1 MLDTLLKIGKWQ
13 SEDQFESDIDRH
25 LTILKV
31 DNDKEPY
38 HLDIVLDLDNEEI
51 TIDAE
56 NLSAYDP
63 EKTPKEIVLLRTFT
77 ARHQKVYAAIDFD
90 RVHYLK
96 DSLFGDGKKGDLLKH
111 IENNFEPLLS
121 TPLVDYLNIIFDRLK
136 VQEEK
141 IDGNYIKEALD
152 LKATKG
158 KVATIRL
165 VVKHAELNEGK
176 ITPLNK
182 IEGFEEFVNLKYL
195 ASSGN
200 KGYCYI
206 TGEQTDEATVM
217 NIDSRASMLKMFQST
232 TNNYATTFDKKL
244 LNRNFQTD
252 AATLG
257 DVVAGESYLRT
268 HLRVFIAGQEHYLV
282 PSFPSWAHVDI
293 DLAIDRIGTEKDIL
307 FKKSVLRNTLNN
319 YEDWGGSLYW
329 VDFYAKYPDAK
340 SFKTTNIIS
349 DVSGHHIF
357 RIIEAFEAVDEEF
370 VSLRKAVNWQNAIN
384 TGDNSFDFNF
394 SSIYRVIPVRYNKR
408 GEPLEKRNR
417 ALILFKSVL
426 ENRQISRQNL
436 FEYFSE
442 LMLCH
447 YYGRYAAYKNVND
460 YTAGGNRKRDDY
472 FIWACRDSVFKYLAF
487 IQVLKRLNLIDME
500 NLQENSEPQKSYGEE
515 VEAFFVRM
523 NYKPEQK
530 AVFYL
535 GRMLNKVA
543 GIQEQDNKKKSV
555 LEKVNF
561 SGMGGAELA
570 RLGNSLVEKANQYR
584 TKYPSGLKSVLFYN
598 KLFVNFFNYN
608 DWSMPPQEA
617 VFFLLSG
624 YSYGLV
630 KSETS
635 ES

>member
-13 SEDQFESDIDRH
+13 SKDQSDIDRH
-25 LTILKV
+25 LTILKI
-31 DNDKEPY
+31 DNDRESY

-51 TIDAE
+51 AIDAE

-63 EKTPKEIVLLRTFT
+63 EKTPRDILLLRTFT

-96 DSLFGDGKKGDLLKH
+96 DTLFGDEKKGDLLKH
-111 IENNFEPLLS
+111 IENNFESLLS
-121 TPLVDYLNIIFDRLK
+121 TPLGDYLNIIFDRLRI
-136 VQEEK
+136 QEEK

-152 LKATKG
+152 IKATRG
-158 KVATIRL
+158 KVVTTRL
-165 VVKHAELNEGK
+165 VVKHAELNRGK

-195 ASSGN
+195 ASLGH
-200 KGYCYI
+200 KGHCYI
-206 TGEQTDEATVM
+206 TEEQTNEATVM

-232 TNNYATTFDKKL
+232 TNNYATAFDKKL
-244 LNRNFQTD
+244 LNRNFQID
-252 AATLG
+252 AATLS
-257 DVVAGESYLRT
+257 DVIAGESYLRT
-268 HLRVFIAGQEHYLV
+268 HLRVFIAGQEHYLI
-282 PSFPSWAHVDI
+282 PSFPSWANVEI
-293 DLAIDRIGTEKDIL
+293 DLAIDRISTEKDIL
-307 FKKSVLRNTLNN
+307 FKKGVLRNTLNN

-329 VDFYAKYPDAK
+329 INFYAKYPDAK

-357 RIIEAFEAVDEEF
+357 KIIEAFEAVDEEF
-370 VSLRKAVNWQNAIN
+370 ASLRQAVNWQNAIN
-384 TGDNSFDFNF
+384 AVDTNFDFNF
-394 SSIYRVIPVRYNKR
+394 KSIYHVIPVRYNKR

-426 ENRQISRQNL
+426 ENRQVDRQIL
-436 FEYFSE
+436 FEYFCE

-460 YTAGGNRKRDDY
+460 YTAAGNRKRDDY
-472 FIWACRDSVFKYLAF
+472 FTWACRDSVFKYLAF

-500 NLQENSEPQKSYGEE
+500 NLQENFKPQKSYGEE

-561 SGMGGAELA
+561 SGMGEQELA

-630 KSETS
+630 KSES
-635 ES
+635 AES